1 MPTRACTVGLRPKPT
16 CSNIFVSARRRFT
29 KWCSR
34 LNAQASLQ
42 DSRAFPAA
50 SKCSLIRKT
59 CRPYVD
65 TEFIRSKSLRRGT
78 SGRRTGFSST
88 SERRGYHTLTLE
100 RGEGDMP
107 RLMQAIAAA
116 AMVSFCAS
124 CATVTRGT
132 TEQIQ
137 IVSDPP
143 GAEAR
148 TSMGFVCVTPCTLQV
163 GRKDEF
169 TVTVS
174 KPGYQPAEVPVSTKV
189 NPGG

>member
-1 MPTRACTVGLRPKPT
+1 
-16 CSNIFVSARRRFT
+16 
-29 KWCSR
+29 
-34 LNAQASLQ
+34 
-42 DSRAFPAA
+42 
-50 SKCSLIRKT
+50 
-59 CRPYVD
+59 
-65 TEFIRSKSLRRGT
+65 
-78 SGRRTGFSST
+78 
-88 SERRGYHTLTLE
+88 
-100 RGEGDMP
+100 MP

-189 NPGG
+189 NPGGGAAFAGNVLVGGLVGMAADASTGAGLDHYPNPVEVDLVPLKPTRPMSPKPTPRAKGIPQG

>member
-1 MPTRACTVGLRPKPT
+1 
-16 CSNIFVSARRRFT
+16 
-29 KWCSR
+29 
-34 LNAQASLQ
+34 
-42 DSRAFPAA
+42 
-50 SKCSLIRKT
+50 
-59 CRPYVD
+59 
-65 TEFIRSKSLRRGT
+65 
-78 SGRRTGFSST
+78 
-88 SERRGYHTLTLE
+88 
-100 RGEGDMP
+100 MP

-137 IVSDPP
+137 IVSDPS

-174 KPGYQPAEVPVSTKV
+174 KRVTSLLKFPSVPKSTLEAARHSPEMSWSGDWWALAADASTGAGLDHYPNPVEVDLVPLKPTRPMSPKPTPRAKGI
-189 NPGG
+189 PQG

>member
-1 MPTRACTVGLRPKPT
+1 
-16 CSNIFVSARRRFT
+16 
-29 KWCSR
+29 
-34 LNAQASLQ
+34 
-42 DSRAFPAA
+42 
-50 SKCSLIRKT
+50 
-59 CRPYVD
+59 
-65 TEFIRSKSLRRGT
+65 
-78 SGRRTGFSST
+78 
-88 SERRGYHTLTLE
+88 
-100 RGEGDMP
+100 
-107 RLMQAIAAA
+107 MQAIAAA

-189 NPGG
+189 NPGGGAAFAGNVLVGGLVGIGRRCFNGRRIGPLPESG

>member
-1 MPTRACTVGLRPKPT
+1 
-16 CSNIFVSARRRFT
+16 
-29 KWCSR
+29 
-34 LNAQASLQ
+34 
-42 DSRAFPAA
+42 
-50 SKCSLIRKT
+50 
-59 CRPYVD
+59 
-65 TEFIRSKSLRRGT
+65 
-78 SGRRTGFSST
+78 
-88 SERRGYHTLTLE
+88 
-100 RGEGDMP
+100 MP

-116 AMVSFCAS
+116 VMVSFCAS

-174 KPGYQPAEVPVSTKV
+174 KPGYQPAEVPVSTKSTLEAARHSLEMSWSGDWSAW
-189 NPGG
+189 PPMPQRAPDWTTTRIRLRSTLFR

>member
-1 MPTRACTVGLRPKPT
+1 
-16 CSNIFVSARRRFT
+16 
-29 KWCSR
+29 
-34 LNAQASLQ
+34 
-42 DSRAFPAA
+42 
-50 SKCSLIRKT
+50 
-59 CRPYVD
+59 
-65 TEFIRSKSLRRGT
+65 
-78 SGRRTGFSST
+78 
-88 SERRGYHTLTLE
+88 
-100 RGEGDMP
+100 MP

-189 NPGG
+189 NPGGGAAFAGNVLVGGLVGMAADASTGDGLDHYPNPVEVDLVPLKPARPTSPKSTPRAKSIPQG

>member
-78 SGRRTGFSST
+78 RLFVPSAGAVPASSPSSPEASIVIRARSPLFHVPFDKAT
-88 SERRGYHTLTLE
+88 PPPSHELSDIEALQVLTL
-100 RGEGDMP
+100 P
-107 RLMQAIAAA
+107 RDRHL
-116 AMVSFCAS
+116 
-124 CATVTRGT
+124 
-132 TEQIQ
+132 
-137 IVSDPP
+137 
-143 GAEAR
+143 
-148 TSMGFVCVTPCTLQV
+148 
-163 GRKDEF
+163 
-169 TVTVS
+169 
-174 KPGYQPAEVPVSTKV
+174 
-189 NPGG
+189 

>member
-1 MPTRACTVGLRPKPT
+1 MPRHTH
-16 CSNIFVSARRRFT
+16 
-29 KWCSR
+29 
-34 LNAQASLQ
+34 
-42 DSRAFPAA
+42 SRAGGGP
-50 SKCSLIRKT
+50 
-59 CRPYVD
+59 
-65 TEFIRSKSLRRGT
+65 
-78 SGRRTGFSST
+78 GFSST

-100 RGEGDMP
+100 QGEGDMP

-189 NPGG
+189 NPGGGAAFAGNVLVGGLVGIGRRCFNGRRIGPLPE